1 MRIRCRRGVA
11 RHGRWLLHWVA
22 GVHVMMALVLE
33 CCMVGELLG
42 QRLDMLARRTAD
54 GIGTLDLGVDGL
66 VQTAELQ
73 LLLGGGVVEQLLL
86 SAALG
91 RVEGIVV
98 LLVGLRRRRVVG
110 HLCEHPVVHLELR

>member
-1 MRIRCRRGVA
+1 MRIRSRRRVA
-11 RHGRWLLHWVA
+11 RHGRGLLHGVA
-22 GVHVMMALVLE
+22 GVHVVMALVLE

-66 VQTAELQ
+66 VQAAELQ

-86 SAALG
+86 STALG

-110 HLCEHPVVHLELR
+110 HLREHPVVHLELR